1 MKKTTT
7 GYSYDAIAN
16 VLTVT
21 ADFAKKASKLNSPEY
36 RIVKQ
41 FRDECPGIT
50 VQRKTSNAS
59 HSHAGI
65 KYSDMERYLSHCR
78 TADRYLFVFGKVREL
93 SKGQPNPY
101 KYVRTW
107 FDNLFPHY
115 SEQPVIDGEGFIVEN
130 PDILALPAPAA
141 VVPAFP
147 MLETIS
153 A

>member
-1 MKKTTT
+1 MKKTT
-7 GYSYDAIAN
+7 GYAYDAIAN

-21 ADFAKKASKLNSPEY
+21 ADFAKKASQLNSPEY

-65 KYSDMERYLSHCR
+65 KYSDMENYLSHCR
-78 TADRYLFVFGKVREL
+78 TAERYLFVFGKVREL

-101 KYVRTW
+101 KYVREW
-107 FDNLFPHY
+107 FDALCPNY
-115 SEQPVIDGEGFIVEN
+115 SAQPIIDEDGFVVEN
-130 PDILALPAPAA
+130 SEEIQKRLALPAPRQA
-141 VVPAFP
+141 V
-147 MLETIS
+147 LEMPL
-153 A
+153 AG